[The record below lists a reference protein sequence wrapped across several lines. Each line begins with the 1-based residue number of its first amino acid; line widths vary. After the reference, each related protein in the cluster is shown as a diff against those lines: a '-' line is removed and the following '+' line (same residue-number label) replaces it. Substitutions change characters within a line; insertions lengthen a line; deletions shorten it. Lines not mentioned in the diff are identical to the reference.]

1 MTFEEDFPSLKGKVI
16 YSQAYEDGSLEH
28 PDTLIKEVVAENCL
42 DKQKVRSI
50 IESFCN
56 KLSVPMTSIRDG
68 KLKTEVWSIEGI
80 TKTEIVRLG
89 QAEIVIQLLK
99 ELDLEK

>member
-42 DKQKVRSI
+42 DKHKVKEAIQKWTDKGGFSHGYL
-50 IESFCN
+50 N
-56 KLSVPMTSIRDG
+56 
-68 KLKTEVWSIEGI
+68 
-80 TKTEIVRLG
+80 
-89 QAEIVIQLLK
+89 AEYLLK
-99 ELDLEK
+99 ELGLD